1 MEDYQLGNYQ
11 SKDITCDILICSLP
25 VSTLNYAPAA
35 PALLRA
41 CVESAGYTAKTKD
54 LSQTFYIE
62 ISGKNFQQ
70 YSEDTKF
77 LLPNHEYDSI
87 SESQVNQWLDLT
99 ISYIKNISPKFI
111 SFSIFSYFMHRSAYL
126 LAKRLR
132 RDIPEIKIILGGFGL
147 TQPATSLKN
156 VDKIKG
162 IDLVKPFN
170 QLMTEFGL
178 CDYNII
184 GEGEEKLINLLN
196 SQDTDNNFSIDDIYD
211 VPISNFDDYN
221 LQDYLYANKI
231 LLPITGSKGCV
242 RQCTFCDIP
251 SKFGKFR
258 YRSGYH
264 IAKEMLYLKDRYK
277 INNFSFTDSLING
290 SLKALLELITELA
303 NYNNSVS
310 EQDKIKWNGQYI
322 SRPKGQMPEYY
333 YELIAQSGGEGLT
346 IGLESGSNSVL
357 EAMNKKVKIEDVDYE
372 MELFKKYNISTVL
385 LFIIGFYNET
395 EKDFMQTIDT
405 IFRYQKYVA
414 SGTIIRMDLG
424 FPLTIT
430 AETAL
435 FDSAHE
441 LGIILDTNDPFLWTN
456 TNNPDLTFKERVKRR
471 LVAQIVCDKLGI
483 PTGMTAYNMKNIYN
497 TINV

>member
-1 MEDYQLGNYQ
+1 M
-11 SKDITCDILICSLP
+11 CDILICALP

-35 PALLRA
+35 PALLKA
-41 CVESAGYTAKTKD
+41 CVESAGYKARTVD
-54 LSQTFYIE
+54 LSQKFYVD
-62 ISGKNFQQ
+62 ISNKNFNQ

-77 LLPNHEYDSI
+77 LLPNSEHDHV
-87 SESQVNQWLDLT
+87 SESKINLWLDLS
-99 ISYIKNISPKFI
+99 INYIKNINPKFV
-111 SFSIFSYFMHRSAYL
+111 SFSIFSYFMQRSAYL
-126 LAKRLR
+126 LAKKVRQDL
-132 RDIPEIKIILGGFGL
+132 PHTKIILGGFGL

-156 VDKIKG
+156 IDKFKN
-162 IDLVKPFN
+162 IDLIKPFN
-170 QLMTEFGL
+170 QLMLELNLT
-178 CDYNII
+178 DYNII
-184 GEGEEKLINLLN
+184 GEGEEKLVNLLN
-196 SQDTDNNFSIDDIYD
+196 SQSNKIVNNQSLDDIYN
-211 VPISNFDDYN
+211 VPVSNFDDYN
-221 LQDYLYANKI
+221 LEDYIYANKI

-251 SKFGKFR
+251 TKFGKFR

-264 IAKEMLYLKDRYK
+264 IAQEMMYLKNRYN

-290 SLKALLELITELA
+290 SLKALNELITELS

-310 EQDKIKWNGQYI
+310 DQDKIKWNAQYI
-322 SRPKGQMPEYY
+322 SRPKGQMPEKY
-333 YELIAQSGGEGLT
+333 YELISQSGGEGLT
-346 IGLESGSNSVL
+346 IGLESGSNTVL

-372 MELFKKYNISTVL
+372 MELFNKYSISTVV

-424 FPLTIT
+424 LPLTIT

-435 FDSAHE
+435 YDSAHS
-441 LGIILDTNDPFLWTN
+441 LGIILDPINPDLWQN
-456 TNNPDLTFKERVKRR
+456 KNNLDLTFKERVKRR
-471 LVAQIVCDKLGI
+471 LIAQIVCDKLGI
-483 PTGMTAYNMKNIYN
+483 PTGLTALNLKNIYN